1 MIQKFYTLP
10 KLPYAYT
17 DLEPFISSEQLITHH
32 QKHHASYVDGANKV
46 FEKLENFKEGRID
59 LDMKAISKEL
69 SFYMGG
75 HKLHSLFWNNMVPV
89 NAKEIPSEILKTIEK
104 EFGSFERFKKEFTQ
118 AAISIEGSGWMVLV
132 YDKNTNRL
140 LLMQIEKHNLNIYPD
155 FDILLVL
162 DLWEHAYYIDYK
174 NERNKFIEAFFNIIN
189 WEEVTKRF
197 NSIKS

>member
-118 AAISIEGSGWMVLV
+118 AAISIEGSGWMALI

>member
-1 MIQKFYTLP
+1 MIQKFYTLS

-75 HKLHSLFWNNMVPV
+75 HKLHSLFWNNMAPA

-118 AAISIEGSGWMVLV
+118 AAISIEGSGWMALI

>member
-155 FDILLVL
+155 FNILLVL

>member
-118 AAISIEGSGWMVLV
+118 AAISIEGSGWMALV

>member
-1 MIQKFYTLP
+1 

-75 HKLHSLFWNNMVPV
+75 HKLHSLFWNNMAPA

-118 AAISIEGSGWMVLV
+118 AAISIEGSGWMALI

>member
-1 MIQKFYTLP
+1 MIQKFYTLS

-75 HKLHSLFWNNMVPV
+75 HKLHSLFWNNMAPA

-118 AAISIEGSGWMVLV
+118 AAISIEGSGWMALV

>member
-1 MIQKFYTLP
+1 MIQKFYTLS

-75 HKLHSLFWNNMVPV
+75 HKLHSLFWNNMAPA

-104 EFGSFERFKKEFTQ
+104 EFGSFERFKKEFIQ
-118 AAISIEGSGWMVLV
+118 AAISIEGSGWMALI

>member
-75 HKLHSLFWNNMVPV
+75 HKLHSLFWNNMAPA

-118 AAISIEGSGWMVLV
+118 AAISIEGSGWMALV

>member
-17 DLEPFISSEQLITHH
+17 DLEPFISSEQLIIHH
-32 QKHHASYVDGANKV
+32 KKHHASYIDGANKI

-75 HKLHSLFWNNMVPV
+75 HKLHSLFWNNMAPA
-89 NAKEIPSEILKTIEK
+89 NIKEIPSEVLKAIEK
-104 EFGSFERFKKEFTQ
+104 EFVSFERFKKEFTQ
-118 AAISIEGSGWMVLV
+118 AAISIEGSGWMALV

-155 FDILLVL
+155 FNILLVL

-174 NERNKFIEAFFNIIN
+174 NEKNKFIEAFFNIIN
-189 WEEVTKRF
+189 WEEVAKRF

>member
-1 MIQKFYTLP
+1 MIQKFYTLS

-17 DLEPFISSEQLITHH
+17 DLEPFISSEQLIAHH

-75 HKLHSLFWNNMVPV
+75 HKLHSLFWNNMAPA

-118 AAISIEGSGWMVLV
+118 AAISIEGSGWMALI

>member
-32 QKHHASYVDGANKV
+32 QKHHAYYVDGANKV

-118 AAISIEGSGWMVLV
+118 AAISIEGSGWMALI

>member
-75 HKLHSLFWNNMVPV
+75 HKLHSLFWNNMAPA

-118 AAISIEGSGWMVLV
+118 AAISIEGSGWMALI

>member
-1 MIQKFYTLP
+1 MIQKFYTLS

-118 AAISIEGSGWMVLV
+118 AAISIEGSGWMALV